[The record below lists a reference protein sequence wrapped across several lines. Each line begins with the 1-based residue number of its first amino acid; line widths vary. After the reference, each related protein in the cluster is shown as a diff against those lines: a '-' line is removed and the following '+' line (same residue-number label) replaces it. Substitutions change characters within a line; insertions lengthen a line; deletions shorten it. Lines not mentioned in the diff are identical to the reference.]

1 MKKITILMLTVF
13 AFTTIFSCKPSEEQ
27 VKSVDSLMVINK
39 NIDSVYRI
47 LNEAY
52 ESYVPATL
60 DMALENL
67 NKYLTSAKET
77 VQNFNSGSDVSKLQA
92 VIIEKIDVMKSIA
105 ENESVEQVRLY
116 KIPDTEFT
124 TELRN
129 KWDGIAKN
137 VEQKIN
143 EVNKKVEDT
152 RNELT
157 KSLFEIK

>member
-1 MKKITILMLTVF
+1 
-13 AFTTIFSCKPSEEQ
+13 
-27 VKSVDSLMVINK
+27 
-39 NIDSVYRI
+39 
-47 LNEAY
+47 
-52 ESYVPATL
+52 
-60 DMALENL
+60 MALENL